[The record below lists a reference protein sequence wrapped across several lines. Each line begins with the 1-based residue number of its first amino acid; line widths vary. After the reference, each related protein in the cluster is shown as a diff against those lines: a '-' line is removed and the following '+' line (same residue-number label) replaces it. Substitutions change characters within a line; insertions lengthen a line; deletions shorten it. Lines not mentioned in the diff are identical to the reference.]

1 MAKNKDQYD
10 TEGNPLDQGD
20 FYSNLKSVSDILNP
34 KQAGEIV
41 YKLEDVQNRKYVISD
56 ASIEAGT
63 YGSYAKLVLFD
74 PATREEKTVTNGSTL
89 IMTQVSALINAQALP
104 CLVVIRKM
112 GKTWTLN

>member
-1 MAKNKDQYD
+1 MAKDKTQYD
-10 TEGNPLDQGD
+10 AEGNPVHNVND
-20 FYSNLKSVSDILNP
+20 FSHLKSVSDILNP
-34 KQAGEIV
+34 KAAGEIV
-41 YKLEDVQNRKYVISD
+41 YKLEDVQNRKFVISD

-63 YGSYAKLVLFD
+63 FGSYAKLVLYD
-74 PATREEKTVTNGSTL
+74 PATQEEKTVTSGATL